1 MAAEMTPRPEID
13 ITDEKELEHVVED
26 RKLFLERIK
35 LEASLVFESVFE
47 AWRRVHVI
55 RMGKPAEYVNYDEYL
70 KALEDPYPYEPE
82 YIFYCL
88 GK

>member
-1 MAAEMTPRPEID
+1 MTPRPEID

-55 RMGKPAEYVNYDEYL
+55 RMGKAANYATPGDYEL
-70 KALEDPYPYEPE
+70 ALIDPCPYEPE

>member
-1 MAAEMTPRPEID
+1 MTPRPEID

>member
-1 MAAEMTPRPEID
+1 MTPRPEIE
-13 ITDEKELEHVVED
+13 ITDEEEFEHIIEE

-35 LEASLVFESVFE
+35 MEASLVFEAVFE
-47 AWRRVHVI
+47 AWRQVHRVRI
-55 RMGKPAEYVNYDEYL
+55 GTSADYLNRTEYL

>member
-1 MAAEMTPRPEID
+1 MAAEMTPRPEIE

-26 RKLFLERIK
+26 RKMFLERIK
-35 LEASLVFESVFE
+35 LEASLVFEAVFE
-47 AWRRVHVI
+47 AWRQVHRV
-55 RMGKPAEYVNYDEYL
+55 RMGKPTHYLNYDEYL